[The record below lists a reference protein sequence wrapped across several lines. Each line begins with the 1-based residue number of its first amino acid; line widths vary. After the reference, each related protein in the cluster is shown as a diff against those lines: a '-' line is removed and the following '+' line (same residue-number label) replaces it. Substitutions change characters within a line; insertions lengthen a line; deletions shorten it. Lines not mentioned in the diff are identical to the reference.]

1 MENHTIMDR
10 DGKMFI
16 IPATLGIAGFLAIS
30 FLGKLEGANE
40 PSKAEVI
47 QKTQRLQMPFIANKR
62 INLS

>member
-47 QKTQRLQMPFIANKR
+47 QKTQRL
-62 INLS
+62 